1 MLMTILE
8 LTNLRIYEFTD
19 LNRKIEFVN
28 S

>member
-1 MLMTILE
+1 MTILE

>member
-1 MLMTILE
+1 MILE

-28 S
+28 P